1 MSNIAIRQCWLT
13 PRRNMQAGYIVL
25 EKAEDL
31 PRNEWRLAEVIE
43 TVVDKDGLVRRV
55 KIRFGDRNLGKD
67 GKRLNKPSVV
77 ERPVQKLV
85 LLLEAA

>member
-1 MSNIAIRQCWLT
+1 MSNIATRQCWHT
-13 PRRNMQAGYIVL
+13 PRRNMQVGDIVL
-25 EKAEDL
+25 EKADNL

-55 KIRFGDRNLGKD
+55 KIRFGDKKLGKD
-67 GKRLNKPSVV
+67 GKRLNKSSIVD
-77 ERPVQKLV
+77 RPVQKLV